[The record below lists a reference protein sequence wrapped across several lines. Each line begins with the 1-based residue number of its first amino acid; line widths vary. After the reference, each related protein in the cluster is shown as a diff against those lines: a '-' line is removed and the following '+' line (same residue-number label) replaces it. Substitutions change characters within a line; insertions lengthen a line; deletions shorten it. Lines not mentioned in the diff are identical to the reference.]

1 MGIKTGI
8 SLVLFLISVQVGH
21 AARVTIDP
29 GHSADSP
36 GATGCSGTPE
46 YRYNRQLGETVG
58 ETLQKAGVVVLFTT
72 AKHRN
77 PSLAQRAESAQGSD
91 LLISLHHDSVQP
103 QFVIRN
109 KSGGVCS
116 DKAAGFSLFL
126 STRNPAYLKSLEYAT
141 RLAKALKARGLTPT
155 LHHAEPIP
163 GENRILLSRE
173 LGIYQYD
180 ELRVLKTRETP
191 AILLEAA
198 VIVNRND
205 EQKAASHTFRTAI
218 AEAIL
223 ETIRQGAHPCKESC
237 QLPSSPSSVHIS
249 PLLPALTAPKRPP
262 ELKK

>member
-1 MGIKTGI
+1 MGIKAGI
-8 SLVLFLISVQVGH
+8 SLALLLIFAQTAY

-29 GHSADSP
+29 GHSAASP
-36 GATGCSGTPE
+36 GATGCSATPE
-46 YRYNRQLGETVG
+46 YHYNRQLADTVK
-58 ETLQKAGVVVLFTT
+58 ETLQRSGVEVLLTT
-72 AKHRN
+72 EKHHT
-77 PSLAQRAESAQGSD
+77 PSLAQRAALAQGSD

-103 QFVIRN
+103 QFVTR
-109 KSGGVCS
+109 SRDGGVCS
-116 DKAAGFSLFL
+116 SKASGFSLFI

-141 RLAKALKARGLTPT
+141 RLAKALKAKGLTPT

-163 GENRILLSRE
+163 GENRILLSSE

-205 EQKAASHTFRTAI
+205 EQKAAGHTFRTVI
-218 AEAIL
+218 SEAIL
-223 ETIRQGAHPCKESC
+223 ETIRQGVHPCKESC

-262 ELKK
+262 EPKK